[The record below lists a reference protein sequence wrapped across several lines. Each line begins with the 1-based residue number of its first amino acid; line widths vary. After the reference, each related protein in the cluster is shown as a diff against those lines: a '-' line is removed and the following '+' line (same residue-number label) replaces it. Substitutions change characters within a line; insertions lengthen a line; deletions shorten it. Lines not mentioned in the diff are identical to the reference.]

1 MSWLV
6 SIKFTYNLNKLN
18 LAAKYMEKVCIFCE
32 TYYFCYYSNIYRTV
46 ALAELLAALEQQTYQ
61 DFEVIIV
68 NDAGK
73 DISDVVALYPE
84 LTTKLLN
91 LDKNSY
97 HVKARN
103 TGLAYAQGEYIMLID
118 DDDLILSTHME
129 KMLNEITGYDLV
141 YSDVEIVNYRET
153 ESERIPINHYL
164 FAYRM
169 DLEAMRQF
177 STFVPSGC
185 LYRKAIHEEIGIFDE
200 AVRNYWDWD
209 FFLRVAEKYRVKRV
223 PVASVLYEFSETGNN
238 QSKNLDKMRIY
249 LDKLSQKHQLGE
261 LPTKNFFLLLKEP
274 EVKER
279 EAESKRIWDGKMIPS
294 RLKL

>member
-1 MSWLV
+1 MKPTISV
-6 SIKFTYNLNKLN
+6 IIPTYN
-18 LAAKYMEKVCIFCE
+18 
-32 TYYFCYYSNIYRTV
+32 RTV

-279 EAESKRIWDGKMIPS
+279 EAESKRIWMAK
-294 RLKL
+294 